1 MDDAALIG
9 RLQNAGWRELLLP
22 LLDDDKTVRDAAY
35 VTLDK
40 AVTGWERGKRNDLGL
55 CDADVPL
62 LVEIGM
68 TAAFP
73 ASNDW
78 SQPAGKLLFAFV
90 RVTHASLARTI
101 AAHFAAAADARRLD
115 ALTILAAQHTE
126 EAMRTLGALIE
137 QHGLPA
143 RMYNRFFWELND
155 SCAFADLV
163 MPQLVLRAGRYLPA
177 VVDFI
182 NVALERGRLAL
193 DKLVPARALAEQNA
207 AELLGRVLPYQRAG
221 ADSRWRYA
229 EDYVPLS
236 HPFGAAL
243 DLLSMIPGASHET
256 LHAATALTDPR
267 LLSIVVAALLRQG
280 VEPPLQI
287 VHAAAASHATRA
299 SLYRMLDGRGRLDLF
314 PAELATF
321 ECFAASHIAAWL
333 AYPAELGYEPELLQ
347 LEATVRGTTD
357 EGERQWCLWKF
368 ADADGAAFAA
378 VSGPYDSGAPAG
390 PLSGSDA
397 FSNFT
402 EWDAATPEQHLES
415 VLETLRDWRL
425 ALCERG
431 AK

>member
-40 AVTGWERGKRNDLGL
+40 AVTGWERGYRKDLNL
-55 CDADVPL
+55 SDPDTPL
-62 LVEIGM
+62 LIEIGM
-68 TAAFP
+68 TVAFP
-73 ASNDW
+73 APNEW
-78 SQPAGKLLFAFV
+78 SEPARKFLLAFV
-90 RVTHASLARTI
+90 RVTHAELARTI
-101 AAHFAAAADARRLD
+101 AAHFTAAKDSRRLD

-126 EAMRTLGALIE
+126 EPMRTLGALIE
-137 QHGLPA
+137 QHGLPE

-155 SCAFADLV
+155 SCAFADLL

-182 NVALERGRLAL
+182 NVALERGKLTL
-193 DKLVPARALAEQNA
+193 DKLAPARALAEQNA
-207 AELLGRVLPYQRAG
+207 ADLLGRVLPYQRTG
-221 ADSRWRYA
+221 TDTRWRYA
-229 EDYVPLS
+229 ENYVALS

-243 DLLSMIPGASHET
+243 DLLAMIPGTSRET
-256 LHAATALTDPR
+256 LQAATSLTDPR
-267 LLSIVVAALLRQG
+267 LLSIVVAAQLRQG
-280 VEPPLQI
+280 IEPPLEI
-287 VHAAAASHATRA
+287 VRAAAASHAIRA
-299 SLYRMLDGRGRLDLF
+299 QIYRMLEGRGRLDLF
-314 PAELATF
+314 PVELVTF
-321 ECFAASHIAAWL
+321 ESFAASHVAAWL
-333 AYPAELGYEPELLQ
+333 AYPTELGYDPELLQ

-357 EGERQWCLWKF
+357 EGERQWCLWRF
-368 ADADGAAFAA
+368 ADADGTTFAA
-378 VSGPYDSGAPAG
+378 VSGPYDIDAPIG

-425 ALCERG
+425 A
-431 AK
+431 